1 MGGIAKAL
9 FHIILS
15 DNSISRCLC
24 HDFTTIINSP
34 DCMLSNLILVYC
46 YYRRKAYIFTCCIN
60 ALYAISVK
68 STYTHNEDTPVF
80 CDLQLYNISIF
91 LYLRLKQTWLR
102 FRVHGD
108 LMKTVHVQHKA
119 DRTWTIIAHFFL
131 EDGSISCA
139 IKTIVA

>member
-15 DNSISRCLC
+15 DNSIPRCLC

-80 CDLQLYNISIF
+80 CDLQLYNITIY
-91 LYLRLKQTWLR
+91 LYLSFKKTWLR
-102 FRVHGD
+102 FWVNGVI
-108 LMKTVHVQHKA
+108 MKTVHVQQNA
-119 DRTWTIIAHFFL
+119 ARTWTIIAHFFL
-131 EDGSISCA
+131 ENVSTFCA
-139 IKTIVA
+139 INTIVA